1 MRLSF
6 ISPNELTPEQRPLY
20 EDMKAGVTKKYNAFT
35 TVRDDGAILGPW
47 SAWLHEPDLGTAIWD
62 VTKAM
67 TRFRHL
73 PELVRQV
80 VILTVGSRYGAAY
93 EIYAHSVVGR
103 AAGISDEQLAT
114 ITAGHRPENL
124 SPEAE
129 CAYNAAKALLDGG
142 VLAEPVYRQ
151 ALGLFGQHGVNEL
164 IYLVG
169 HYCFVSMTLNGF
181 DIPVPVSSR

>member
-1 MRLSF
+1 VRLSF
-6 ISPNELTPEQRPLY
+6 IPPNELTPEQRPLY
-20 EDMKAGVTKKYNAFT
+20 EDMKAGVRKKYNAFT

-47 SAWLHEPDLGTAIWD
+47 SAWLHEPDLGTAIWG

-80 VILTVGSRYGAAY
+80 VILAVGSRYGAAY

-103 AAGISDEQLAT
+103 AARISDEQLAM
-114 ITAGHRPENL
+114 ITAGHRPANL

-129 CAYNAAKALLDGG
+129 CAYTAAKALLDGG

-151 ALGLFGQHGVNEL
+151 ALRLFGQHGVNEL

-181 DIPVPVSSR
+181 DIPVPESSQ